1 MSSDKPKEPLY
12 VDPFYEKRA
21 ERLKLLDNSA
31 KACRLNRLSPSV
43 EQLEE
48 AIRIGYELL
57 ENLHQNNVKERL
69 CDLMEKSI
77 ALVERLEAESE
88 QR

>member
-1 MSSDKPKEPLY
+1 MDDSKKPP

-31 KACRLNRLSPSV
+31 KMCRTNRFSPSV

-48 AIRIGYELL
+48 AVQIGYELL

-69 CDLMEKSI
+69 CDLMEKAT
-77 ALVERLEAESE
+77 ALIEKEKTTDA
-88 QR
+88 